1 MTKLVYI
8 GGYGRS
14 GSTLLE
20 YLLTASA
27 EVVACGEVAAVVRR
41 GPHTKRNC
49 TCGRKAKQCPVW
61 HFLDPRASAAQNGW
75 SHADL
80 SLALIER
87 FSNRYTLMIDS
98 SKTSWDAAGAP
109 FSLRHRLGRDF
120 HFVHIVR
127 DPRAVCWSAIR
138 RGDRRASGLTNHL
151 LRSAWT
157 TLGWWAANLTCEAFR
172 RLHPKQYLR
181 IRYEDLARSPR
192 DELHR
197 LFERMS
203 PGLEIDITEP
213 GSSDNRHQLYGNR
226 MRHQQVSLTDVAED
240 ARWKAEMPSADRRTR
255 ILPKLATTTALR
267 LLTGCADLLSH
278 RGGRLW
284 HAEARL
290 RADAQTR
297 HIIEHRPA
305 QTLAPIF

>member
-61 HFLDPRASAAQNGW
+61 HFLDPRASAAQNRW
-75 SHADL
+75 SHVDL

-87 FSNRYTLMIDS
+87 FSNRYALMIDS

-203 PGLEIDITEP
+203 LGPEIHITEP

-226 MRHQQVSLTDVAED
+226 MRHQQVSLADVAED
-240 ARWKAEMPSADRRTR
+240 ARWKVEMPSADRR
-255 ILPKLATTTALR
+255 IVSCLSWPLR
-267 LLTGCADLLSH
+267 RRYGY
-278 RGGRLW
+278 
-284 HAEARL
+284 
-290 RADAQTR
+290 
-297 HIIEHRPA
+297 
-305 QTLAPIF
+305 

>member
-1 MTKLVYI
+1 MFSWQSAVGNCAPFVTTLVYI

-27 EVVACGEVAAVVRR
+27 EVVACGEVATVVRR
-41 GPHTKRNC
+41 GSHTKRNC

-61 HFLDPRASAAQNGW
+61 QFLDPRASAVRIDW
-75 SHADL
+75 RHVDL
-80 SLALIER
+80 SLALLKR

-109 FSLRHRLGRDF
+109 FSLQHRLGRDF
-120 HFVHIVR
+120 YFVHIVR

-138 RGDRRASGLTNHL
+138 RSNRRASGITNHV

-181 IRYEDLARSPR
+181 IHYEDLARSPR
-192 DELHR
+192 SELQR

-203 PGLEIDITEP
+203 LGPEMDITAP
-213 GSSDNRHQLYGNR
+213 GGNDNRHQLYGNR
-226 MRHQQVSLTDVAED
+226 MRHQQVTLADVAED
-240 ARWKAEMPSADRRTR
+240 ASWKAEMPATDRR
-255 ILPKLATTTALR
+255 IVSCLSWPLR
-267 LLTGCADLLSH
+267 WRYGY
-278 RGGRLW
+278 
-284 HAEARL
+284 
-290 RADAQTR
+290 
-297 HIIEHRPA
+297 
-305 QTLAPIF
+305 